1 MTAEIE
7 IEKSNSS
14 NKTNIR
20 VSNFC
25 DVFLLIDTLNINSH
39 PEIFDQLKLLINKA
53 IDVLALTEKKLDYP
67 FILVR
72 IILKATRCHTD

>member
-25 DVFLLIDTLNINSH
+25 DVFLLIDTLNTNSH
-39 PEIFDQLKLLINKA
+39 PEKFDQLTLLINKTT
-53 IDVLALTEKKLDYP
+53 DVLALTEKSSITLS
-67 FILVR
+67 F
-72 IILKATRCHTD
+72 